1 MKLLQTLLILML
13 CLTCVDYAKAEPSP
27 QDQATE
33 FFEHY
38 LDLYNQRFGHPEN
51 SEMFRS
57 EMAKLMY
64 EPLLQVPPK
73 GSPIVHNSRDAFVK
87 NLEAFVTQLEK
98 LGVVRLRYDQMQLHM
113 LTPNKLIANNIGHG
127 LNEAGEVVYKTISIY
142 LLYRADER
150 WQLTLLHAYD
160 MDKEISIS

>member
-13 CLTCVDYAKAEPSP
+13 CPTCVDYANAESPSEN
-27 QDQATE
+27 QATE

-38 LDLYNQRFGHPEN
+38 LDLYNQRFGHPEH

-73 GSPIVHNSRDAFVK
+73 GDPIVHNSRDVFVK
-87 NLEAFVTQLEK
+87 NLEGFVTQLEK

-142 LLYRADER
+142 LLYRVDNE
-150 WQLTLLHAYD
+150 WQLTLLHGYD
-160 MDKEISIS
+160 IDKALNFN